1 MKKLNNNKETRSLVT
16 LSHLA
21 GMLDCSLARY
31 LLGARP
37 WVRRPYLLLGAVAR
51 RLASEHEY
59 HAGEIVRL
67 LDSRRYNVNN
77 YTYPMEFTYYND
89 LSLEFLA
96 PRLLDHQHR
105 LINFATA
112 ASNELK
118 GDYEVERVLGKLLTS
133 LRKYGSLL
141 QELLAPHRFTLPK
154 TGEGRPAAPIA
165 GSAPPRANKKTAAST
180 ESQAA
185 A

>member
-1 MKKLNNNKETRSLVT
+1 
-16 LSHLA
+16 
-21 GMLDCSLARY
+21 
-31 LLGARP
+31 
-37 WVRRPYLLLGAVAR
+37 
-51 RLASEHEY
+51 
-59 HAGEIVRL
+59 
-67 LDSRRYNVNN
+67 
-77 YTYPMEFTYYND
+77 MEFTYYND

-112 ASNELK
+112 ASKELK

-141 QELLAPHRFTLPK
+141 QELLAPHRFTLP
-154 TGEGRPAAPIA
+154 TSSERRPATQIA
-165 GSAPPRANKKTAAST
+165 VSAPTRAKGKNAAVT
-180 ESQAA
+180 KSQAA